1 MAEYFFELL
10 TEEIP
15 AWMHDA
21 AQATLLQQLTKLTQ
35 DLGEP
40 PDDRNPVIVNSTPR
54 RIIFFLSR
62 IPLRESDRDEE
73 VKGPPVKAAYDAE
86 GKPTQA
92 LLGFLKKNNA
102 TLADVIVGSGE
113 SGVGNGSK
121 ATGSTP
127 DPRPPTPDP
136 RSSDYIR
143 VRRTIKG
150 RSAGE
155 ILAERVPQ
163 IIESLRWP
171 KMMRWGKG
179 EHSYIRPIHSV
190 VSVLAG
196 EHLPIT
202 IFGIASGTT
211 TRGHRTLAPNPID
224 VTSYNDYV
232 TQLELNRVVID
243 AERRRHVMAERARVL
258 GAQAGGTPSV
268 DASIW
273 SQWQYLTEY
282 PGVVRAEF
290 GREYLALPDE
300 VLVTVMRVHQK
311 QLPIRDANEK
321 LTNSFLAVLDNDGDP
336 DGNAAYGNSFV
347 TNARFADAKF
357 FYETDRKR
365 TLESRLDQL
374 AHLQF
379 QEKLGTYNA
388 KTLRIEQIVTLISDD
403 ADASTAARLC
413 KTDLVTE
420 MVREFTDL
428 QGKIGGIYAREE
440 GLPPNVWQAIYD
452 HYLPVNVDDPLPRTL
467 TGAIVSLADKIDTL
481 VGFFRID
488 AKPTGSKDPFA
499 LRRAAQGVV
508 QILLNRDKR
517 CVKVGLDKL
526 IEFAILLH
534 GFGPAPPPSD
544 SSRPRSSGA
553 VFERTKSDLLAFFAE
568 RVRTILEASAYGF
581 AYDEI
586 AAAMEAGWASSLTD
600 LVDRITALKAMR
612 GEANFLSILDSA
624 KRIANITSGQ
634 ETAARIDP
642 SKFENDVERRLS
654 DLVSI
659 AGDQIEEMI
668 AERDYKRALETFAA
682 LAPELETFFDEVMVM
697 VEDEGVRRNR
707 MALLRT
713 IGNAVMKIADVTK
726 IVVDRREYRP

>member
-15 AWMHDA
+15 AWMHTA

-40 PDDRNPVIVNSTPR
+40 PDDRNPVVVNSTPR

-62 IPLRESDRDEE
+62 IPLRESDREEE

-92 LLGFLKKNNA
+92 LNGFLKKNNA
-102 TLADVIVGSGE
+102 TIDDVIAGG
-113 SGVGNGSK
+113 
-121 ATGSTP
+121 
-127 DPRPPTPDP
+127 
-136 RSSDYIR
+136 DYIR
-143 VRRTIKG
+143 VKRTIKG

-155 ILAERVPQ
+155 ILQERVPQ

-190 VSVLAG
+190 VSVLGG

-202 IFGIASGTT
+202 IFDIPSGAT
-211 TRGHRTLAPNPID
+211 TRGHRTLAPQPIE
-224 VTSYNDYV
+224 VISYNDYV
-232 TQLELNRVVID
+232 TKLELARVVID
-243 AERRRHVMAERARVL
+243 ADRRRQVMAERARVL
-258 GAQAGGTPSV
+258 GQQAGGTPSV

-290 GREYLALPDE
+290 GREYLSLPDE

-311 QLPIRDANEK
+311 QLPIRTADGR
-321 LTNSFLAVLDNDGDP
+321 LTSFFLAVLDNDADP

-365 TLESRLDQL
+365 TLESRLEQL
-374 AHLQF
+374 EHLQF
-379 QEKLGTYNA
+379 QEKLGNYRD
-388 KTLRIEQIVTLISDD
+388 KTRRIEQISAAISDD
-403 ADASTAARLC
+403 ADTLAAARLC
-413 KTDLVTE
+413 KTDLPTE
-420 MVREFTDL
+420 MVKEFTDL

-440 GLPPNVWQAIYD
+440 GLPENTWQAIYD
-452 HYLPVNVDDPLPRTL
+452 HYLPANIDDALPRTRS
-467 TGAIVSLADKIDTL
+467 GAVISLADKIDTL
-481 VGFFRID
+481 AGFFRIG

-499 LRRAAQGVV
+499 LRRAAQGIV

-517 CVKVGLDKL
+517 SVKIGIDKL
-526 IEFAILLH
+526 IDIALAAHQQLSN
-534 GFGPAPPPSD
+534 PATQQPKD
-544 SSRPRSSGA
+544 
-553 VFERTKSDLLAFFAE
+553 DLLSFFAE

-612 GEANFLSILDSA
+612 NEPNFLSILDSA

-634 ETAARIDP
+634 ESAARVDP
-642 SKFENDVERRLS
+642 SKLESDTERRLAEIVPLMS
-654 DLVSI
+654 DQV
-659 AGDQIEEMI
+659 DEMI
-668 AERDYKRALETFAA
+668 GERNYKLALETFAA
-682 LAPELETFFDEVMVM
+682 MAPELETFFDEVMVM
-697 VEDEGVRRNR
+697 VEDEGLRRNR

-713 IGNAVMKIADVTK
+713 VGNAVMKIADVTK
-726 IVVDRREYRP
+726 IVVDRREYRA

>member
-21 AQATLLQQLTKLTQ
+21 AQATLLQQLTKLTL

-40 PDDRNPVIVNSTPR
+40 PEDRNPVVVNSTPR
-54 RIIFFLSR
+54 RIIFFLSH
-62 IPLRESDRDEE
+62 IPLHESDRDEE

-92 LLGFLKKNNA
+92 LNGFLKKNNA
-102 TLADVIVGSGE
+102 TIDDVIAGG
-113 SGVGNGSK
+113 
-121 ATGSTP
+121 
-127 DPRPPTPDP
+127 
-136 RSSDYIR
+136 DYIR

-155 ILAERVPQ
+155 ILQERVPQ
-163 IIESLRWP
+163 IIEGLRWP
-171 KMMRWGKG
+171 KMMRWGNG

-190 VSVLAG
+190 VSVLDG
-196 EHLPIT
+196 EHLPLT

-211 TRGHRTLAPNPID
+211 TRGHRTLAPQSIE
-224 VTSYNDYV
+224 VLSYNDYV
-232 TQLELNRVVID
+232 TKLELARVVIAAD
-243 AERRRHVMAERARVL
+243 RRRHVMAERARVL
-258 GAQAGGTPSV
+258 GQQAGGTPSV

-290 GREYLALPDE
+290 GGDYLALPDE

-311 QLPIRDANEK
+311 QLPIRDGNEK
-321 LTNSFLAVLDNDGDP
+321 LTNSFLAVLDNDADP

-365 TLESRLDQL
+365 TLESRLPEL
-374 AHLQF
+374 ERLQF
-379 QEKLGTYNA
+379 QEKLGNYLE
-388 KTLRIEQIVTLISDD
+388 KTKRIEKIVAAIFDD
-403 ADASTAARLC
+403 ADTSTAARLC

-420 MVREFTDL
+420 MVKEFTDL
-428 QGKIGGIYAREE
+428 QGQIGGIYARGE
-440 GLPPNVWQAIYD
+440 GMSASTWQAIYD
-452 HYLPVNVDDPLPRTL
+452 HYLPVNLEDALPRTRS
-467 TGAIVSLADKIDTL
+467 GVIVSLADKIDTL
-481 VGFFRID
+481 VGFFLIG
-488 AKPTGSKDPFA
+488 AKPTGSRDPFA
-499 LRRAAQGVV
+499 LRRAAQGVI

-517 CVKVGLDKL
+517 QVSNSLNQLIDAAFAAYRAVGLRV
-526 IEFAILLH
+526 
-534 GFGPAPPPSD
+534 SY
-544 SSRPRSSGA
+544 SSISATGEP
-553 VFERTKSDLLAFFAE
+553 VFKADLLTFFAE

-624 KRIANITSGQ
+624 KRIANITAGQ
-634 ETAARIDP
+634 ETASRIDP
-642 SKFENDVERRLS
+642 SKLETDIEKRLAE
-654 DLVSI
+654 LVSI
-659 AGDQIEEMI
+659 TTDQIEEMI
-668 AERDYKRALETFAA
+668 GERDYKRALETFAA
-682 LAPELETFFDEVMVM
+682 LAPELEIFFDEVMVM
-697 VEDEGVRRNR
+697 VEDEGIRRNR

>member
-15 AWMHDA
+15 AWMHDG
-21 AQATLLQQLTKLTQ
+21 AQATLLQQLTKLTL
-35 DLGEP
+35 DLGEQP
-40 PDDRNPVIVNSTPR
+40 EDRNPVVVNSTPR
-54 RIIFFLSR
+54 RIIFFLSH
-62 IPLRESDRDEE
+62 IPLRETDRDEE

-86 GKPTQA
+86 GQPTQA
-92 LLGFLKKNNA
+92 LNGFLKKNNA
-102 TLADVIVGSGE
+102 TLADVITGSRE
-113 SGVGNGSK
+113 SGVGSRRNDDEPN
-121 ATGSTP
+121 P
-127 DPRPPTPDP
+127 DARPPTPDP
-136 RSSDYIR
+136 QSSNYIR

-155 ILAERVPQ
+155 ILQERVPQ

-171 KMMRWGKG
+171 KMMRWGNG

-190 VSVLAG
+190 VSVFDG
-196 EHLPIT
+196 EHLPLT
-202 IFGIASGTT
+202 IFGIPSGTT
-211 TRGHRTLAPNPID
+211 TRGHRTLSPKPIE
-224 VTSYNDYV
+224 VLSYNEYV
-232 TQLELNRVVID
+232 TKLELARVVID

-258 GAQAGGTPSV
+258 GQQAGGTPSV

-290 GREYLALPDE
+290 GREFLALPDE

-321 LTNSFLAVLDNDGDP
+321 LTNSFLAVLDNDADP

-365 TLESRLDQL
+365 TLESRLPEL
-374 AHLQF
+374 ERLQF
-379 QEKLGTYNA
+379 QEKLGNYRD
-388 KTLRIEQIVTLISDD
+388 KTKRIEKIAAAISDD
-403 ADASTAARLC
+403 ADTLAAARLC
-413 KTDLVTE
+413 KADLVTE
-420 MVREFTDL
+420 MVKEFTDL

-440 GLPPNVWQAIYD
+440 GLPKDTWQAVYD
-452 HYLPVNVDDPLPRTL
+452 HYLPINIDDALPRTL
-467 TGAIVSLADKIDTL
+467 SGAIVSLADKIDTL
-481 VGFFRID
+481 VGFFSIG

-508 QILLNRDKR
+508 QLLLNRDKR
-517 CVKVGLDKL
+517 SVKIGIDKL
-526 IEFAILLH
+526 IDNALEAH
-534 GFGPAPPPSD
+534 GATAQSKD
-544 SSRPRSSGA
+544 
-553 VFERTKSDLLAFFAE
+553 DLLAFFAE

-586 AAAMEAGWASSLTD
+586 AAAMEAGWASSLND

-624 KRIANITSGQ
+624 KRIANITGGQ
-634 ETAARIDP
+634 EAASRIDP
-642 SKFENDVERRLS
+642 SKLESDIEKRLF

-659 AGDQIEEMI
+659 TTDQIEEMI
-668 AERDYKRALETFAA
+668 GERDYKRALETFAA

-697 VEDEGVRRNR
+697 VDAEGVRRNR

>member
-15 AWMHDA
+15 AWMHTA
-21 AQATLLQQLTKLTQ
+21 AQATLLQQLTKLTH

-40 PDDRNPVIVNSTPR
+40 PDDRNPVVVNSTPR

-62 IPLRESDRDEE
+62 IPLRESDREEE

-92 LLGFLKKNNA
+92 LNGFLKKNN
-102 TLADVIVGSGE
+102 TTIDDVIAGG
-113 SGVGNGSK
+113 
-121 ATGSTP
+121 
-127 DPRPPTPDP
+127 
-136 RSSDYIR
+136 DYIR
-143 VRRTIKG
+143 VKRTIKG

-155 ILAERVPQ
+155 ILQERVPQ

-190 VSVLAG
+190 VSVLGG

-202 IFGIASGTT
+202 IFDIRSGAT
-211 TRGHRTLAPNPID
+211 TRGHRTLAPQPIE
-224 VTSYNDYV
+224 VLSYNDYV
-232 TQLELNRVVID
+232 TKLELARVVID
-243 AERRRHVMAERARVL
+243 ADRRRQVMAERARVL
-258 GAQAGGTPSV
+258 GQQAGGTPSV

-290 GREYLALPDE
+290 GREYLSLPDE

-311 QLPIRDANEK
+311 QLPIRTADGR
-321 LTNSFLAVLDNDGDP
+321 LTSFFLAVLDNDADP

-374 AHLQF
+374 EHLQF
-379 QEKLGTYNA
+379 QEKLGNYRD
-388 KTLRIEQIVTLISDD
+388 KTRRIEQISAAISDD
-403 ADASTAARLC
+403 ADTLSAARLC
-413 KTDLVTE
+413 KTDLPTE
-420 MVREFTDL
+420 MVKEFTDL

-440 GLPPNVWQAIYD
+440 GLPENTWKAIYD
-452 HYLPVNVDDPLPRTL
+452 HYLPANIDDALPRTL
-467 TGAIVSLADKIDTL
+467 SGTVISLADKIDTL
-481 VGFFRID
+481 AGFFRIGS
-488 AKPTGSKDPFA
+488 KPTGSKDPFA
-499 LRRAAQGVV
+499 LRRAAQGIV

-517 CVKVGLDKL
+517 SVKIGIDKL
-526 IEFAILLH
+526 IEIALAAHQQLSN
-534 GFGPAPPPSD
+534 PATQQPKD
-544 SSRPRSSGA
+544 
-553 VFERTKSDLLAFFAE
+553 DLLAFFAE

-586 AAAMEAGWASSLTD
+586 AAAMEPGWASSLTD

-612 GEANFLSILDSA
+612 NEPNFLSILDSA

-634 ETAARIDP
+634 ESAARVDP
-642 SKFENDVERRLS
+642 SKLESDAERRLAE
-654 DLVSI
+654 LVPLMS
-659 AGDQIEEMI
+659 DQIDEMI
-668 AERDYKRALETFAA
+668 GERNYKLALETFAA
-682 LAPELETFFDEVMVM
+682 MAPELERFFDEVMVM

-713 IGNAVMKIADVTK
+713 VGNAVMKIADVTK
-726 IVVDRREYRP
+726 IVVDRREYRA

>member
-21 AQATLLQQLTKLTQ
+21 AQATLLQQLTKLTL

-40 PDDRNPVIVNSTPR
+40 PEDRNPVVVNSTPR
-54 RIIFFLSR
+54 RIIFFLSH
-62 IPLRESDRDEE
+62 IPLRETDRDEE

-92 LLGFLKKNNA
+92 LNGFLKKNNA
-102 TLADVIVGSGE
+102 AIGDVIAGG
-113 SGVGNGSK
+113 
-121 ATGSTP
+121 
-127 DPRPPTPDP
+127 
-136 RSSDYIR
+136 DYIR

-150 RSAGE
+150 RAAGE
-155 ILAERVPQ
+155 ILQERVPQ
-163 IIESLRWP
+163 IIEGLRWP

-190 VSVLAG
+190 VSVLDG
-196 EHLPIT
+196 EHLPLT
-202 IFGIASGTT
+202 IFGIASGTE
-211 TRGHRTLAPNPID
+211 TRGHRTLAPQPIE
-224 VTSYNDYV
+224 VLSYNEYV
-232 TQLELNRVVID
+232 TKLELARVVIAAD
-243 AERRRHVMAERARVL
+243 RRRHVMAERARVL
-258 GAQAGGTPSV
+258 GTQAGGTPSV

-290 GREYLALPDE
+290 GREFLALPDE

-321 LTNSFLAVLDNDGDP
+321 LTNSFLAVLDNDADP

-365 TLESRLDQL
+365 TLESRLPEL
-374 AHLQF
+374 ERLQF
-379 QEKLGTYNA
+379 QEKLGNYLE
-388 KTLRIEQIVTLISDD
+388 KSKRIEKIAAAISDD
-403 ADASTAARLC
+403 AETVAAARLC

-420 MVREFTDL
+420 MVKEFTDL
-428 QGKIGGIYAREE
+428 QGQIGGIYAREE
-440 GLPPNVWQAIYD
+440 GLPKNTWQAIYD
-452 HYLPVNVDDPLPRTL
+452 HYLPINIDDALPRTL
-467 TGAIVSLADKIDTL
+467 SGAIVSLADKIDTL
-481 VGFFRID
+481 AGFFRIG

-517 CVKVGLDKL
+517 CVKIGIDKL
-526 IEFAILLH
+526 IDIALEAH
-534 GFGPAPPPSD
+534 GATAQSKD
-544 SSRPRSSGA
+544 Y
-553 VFERTKSDLLAFFAE
+553 LLAFFAE

-624 KRIANITSGQ
+624 KRIANITAGQ
-634 ETAARIDP
+634 ETASRIDP
-642 SKFENDVERRLS
+642 SKLENDIEKRLA
-654 DLVSI
+654 DLVLLTH
-659 AGDQIEEMI
+659 DQIEEMI
-668 AERDYKRALETFAA
+668 GERDYKRALETFAA

-713 IGNAVMKIADVTK
+713 VGNAVMKIADVTK

>member
-21 AQATLLQQLTKLTQ
+21 AQATLLQQLTKLTL

-40 PDDRNPVIVNSTPR
+40 PEDRNPVVVNSTPR
-54 RIIFFLSR
+54 RIIFFLSH

-73 VKGPPVKAAYDAE
+73 VKGPPVKAAYDAD

-92 LLGFLKKNNA
+92 LNGFLKKNNA
-102 TLADVIVGSGE
+102 TVSDVIAGG
-113 SGVGNGSK
+113 
-121 ATGSTP
+121 
-127 DPRPPTPDP
+127 
-136 RSSDYIR
+136 DYIR

-155 ILAERVPQ
+155 ILQEHVPQ

-179 EHSYIRPIHSV
+179 EYSYIRPIHSV
-190 VSVLAG
+190 VSVLDG
-196 EHLPIT
+196 EHLPLT

-211 TRGHRTLAPNPID
+211 TRGHRTLAPQPIE
-224 VTSYNDYV
+224 VLTYNDYV
-232 TQLELNRVVID
+232 TKLELARVVIAAD
-243 AERRRHVMAERARVL
+243 RRRHVMAERARVL
-258 GAQAGGTPSV
+258 GQQAGGTPSV

-321 LTNSFLAVLDNDGDP
+321 LTNSFLAVLDNDADP

-365 TLESRLDQL
+365 TLEERLPEL
-374 AHLQF
+374 ERLQF
-379 QEKLGTYNA
+379 QEKLGNYLD
-388 KTLRIEQIVTLISDD
+388 KTKRIETIVAAISVD
-403 ADASTAARLC
+403 ADTLAAARLC

-420 MVREFTDL
+420 MVKEFTDL

-440 GLPPNVWQAIYD
+440 QLSKDTWQAIYD
-452 HYLPVNVDDPLPRTL
+452 HYLPINIDDALPRTL
-467 TGAIVSLADKIDTL
+467 SGATISVADKIDTV
-481 VGFFRID
+481 VGFFLMGAR
-488 AKPTGSKDPFA
+488 PTGSKDPFA
-499 LRRAAQGVV
+499 LRRAAQGIV
-508 QILLNRDKR
+508 QILLNGDKR
-517 CVKVGLDKL
+517 QVKVGIDRL
-526 IEFAILLH
+526 INVAIETYKALGLRVAISTSIDAS
-534 GFGPAPPPSD
+534 G
-544 SSRPRSSGA
+544 RS
-553 VFERTKSDLLAFFAE
+553 TPKDDLLDFFAE
-568 RVRTILEASAYGF
+568 RVRTIFETSAYGF

-586 AAAMEAGWASSLTD
+586 AAAMEAGWSSSLTD
-600 LVDRITALKAMR
+600 LRKRIDALKAMR

-624 KRIANITSGQ
+624 KRIANITAGQ
-634 ETAARIDP
+634 DAASCVDP
-642 SKFENDVERRLS
+642 SKLESDIEKRLFELASNTTDR
-654 DLVSI
+654 
-659 AGDQIEEMI
+659 IEEMI

-697 VEDEGVRRNR
+697 VEDESVRRNR

>member
-21 AQATLLQQLTKLTQ
+21 AQATLLQQLTKLTL

-40 PDDRNPVIVNSTPR
+40 PEDRNPVVVNSTPR
-54 RIIFFLSR
+54 RIIFFLSH

-92 LLGFLKKNNA
+92 LNGFLKKNNA
-102 TLADVIVGSGE
+102 VIGDVIAGG
-113 SGVGNGSK
+113 
-121 ATGSTP
+121 
-127 DPRPPTPDP
+127 
-136 RSSDYIR
+136 DYIR

-150 RSAGE
+150 RATGE
-155 ILAERVPQ
+155 ILQERVPQ
-163 IIESLRWP
+163 IIEGLRWP
-171 KMMRWGKG
+171 KMMRWGNG

-190 VSVLAG
+190 VSVLDG
-196 EHLPIT
+196 EHLPLT

-211 TRGHRTLAPNPID
+211 TRGHRTLAPQPIE
-224 VTSYNDYV
+224 VLSYNEYV
-232 TQLELNRVVID
+232 TKLELARVVID

-258 GAQAGGTPSV
+258 GQQAGGTPSV

-290 GREYLALPDE
+290 GGDYLALPDE

-321 LTNSFLAVLDNDGDP
+321 LTNSFLAVLDNDADP

-365 TLESRLDQL
+365 TLEERLPEL
-374 AHLQF
+374 ERLQF
-379 QEKLGTYNA
+379 QEKLGNYLD
-388 KTLRIEQIVTLISDD
+388 KTKRIEKIAAAISDD
-403 ADASTAARLC
+403 ADTLAAARLC

-420 MVREFTDL
+420 MVKEFTDL

-440 GLPPNVWQAIYD
+440 RLPNDTWQAIYD
-452 HYLPVNVDDPLPRTL
+452 HYLPINIDDALPRTL
-467 TGAIVSLADKIDTL
+467 SGAIVSLADKIDTL
-481 VGFFRID
+481 VGFFRIG

-517 CVKVGLDKL
+517 CVKIGMDKL
-526 IEFAILLH
+526 IDIALKAH
-534 GFGPAPPPSD
+534 GATAQPK
-544 SSRPRSSGA
+544 
-553 VFERTKSDLLAFFAE
+553 EDLLVFFAE

-624 KRIANITSGQ
+624 KRIANITAGQ
-634 ETAARIDP
+634 ETASRIDP
-642 SKFENDVERRLS
+642 SKLETDIEKRLA

-659 AGDQIEEMI
+659 TTDQIEEMI